1 MHFSF
6 LDSYNSCYQ
15 SQDCGNPEAGIESF
29 GPEQNQQLYSE
40 AQRNSSPVSTK
51 DTCVDPTAS
60 PGTTI
65 SDCTGLQ
72 DQTSLA
78 PLSYTGNFYLQ
89 TSPDDT
95 CDLDTLLNLMAEVIP
110 EVVGVSTCPVSEV
123 LSSPPESDYFSPER
137 AQNCN
142 VYTLCQPDVHSPPQ
156 ALDYPAKSSFP
167 NQSVLENSFQVQEI
181 SNQEAQFVAPQSSL
195 DLKSMQ
201 QQLEIAMAAFTGSQ
215 EVSKLSTYQWGDYL
229 PYNYQPETG
238 STPGSPQTALNHLH
252 SMGSVESLSPV
263 NSPSAVLNS
272 SQEPLAFNY
281 KLSFIQQPQ
290 TFQSND
296 CELQLNNGL
305 NDPRNLSSQ
314 NQYFEG
320 LVYSGTDTD
329 MAQNVLSPSRL
340 ARQPSLA
347 SQTDSMSSS
356 LATALR
362 ITTNGRAVSSTTR
375 KTPRAR
381 KGAASSTGLH
391 PQEKPF
397 PCPMEKCP
405 RRFSR
410 SDELSRHLRIHT
422 GYKPFQCRVCL
433 RNFSRSDHLTTHV
446 RTHTGEKPFSC
457 DICGKRFARS
467 DEKKRHGKV
476 HLKQK
481 ERTEEKF
488 KGMGLY
494 NLPVPIE
501 L

>member
-1 MHFSF
+1 
-6 LDSYNSCYQ
+6 
-15 SQDCGNPEAGIESF
+15 
-29 GPEQNQQLYSE
+29 
-40 AQRNSSPVSTK
+40 
-51 DTCVDPTAS
+51 
-60 PGTTI
+60 
-65 SDCTGLQ
+65 
-72 DQTSLA
+72 QTSLA

-215 EVSKLSTYQWGDYL
+215 EVSKLSTYQ
-229 PYNYQPETG
+229 
-238 STPGSPQTALNHLH
+238 
-252 SMGSVESLSPV
+252 
-263 NSPSAVLNS
+263 
-272 SQEPLAFNY
+272 
-281 KLSFIQQPQ
+281 
-290 TFQSND
+290 
-296 CELQLNNGL
+296 
-305 NDPRNLSSQ
+305 
-314 NQYFEG
+314 
-320 LVYSGTDTD
+320 
-329 MAQNVLSPSRL
+329 L

-494 NLPVPIE
+494 NLPV
-501 L
+501 